1 VSVLQPVFKRL
12 LPEDIV
18 HLKASDELIV
28 VIPAV
33 TNTTNKDVL
42 LILCK
47 YYWVFQRII
56 DKSNRRMTYE
66 P

>member
-1 VSVLQPVFKRL
+1 MLQPVFKRL

-47 YYWVFQRII
+47 YIWVFQRII